1 MSDADDSGPDTPGTD
16 QEKIDEDARLLGNE
30 PDKEAIDEPTR
41 GPEQEAEETYWM
53 AKEMVAVGIVSIL
66 GLILLGFGL
75 LQVGGLVE
83 VPGPFG
89 DWITFIALGALLV
102 AAFAWSQWGT

>member
-1 MSDADDSGPDTPGTD
+1 MGDADDSGPDTPGTD

-30 PDKEAIDEPTR
+30 PDEDAIDEPTLSQQ
-41 GPEQEAEETYWM
+41 QEAQETYWM
-53 AKEMVAVGIVSIL
+53 AKEMVAIGVFSIL
-66 GLILLGFGL
+66 GVILLGFGL
-75 LQVGGLVE
+75 MQMSGLLE

-89 DWITFIALGALLV
+89 NAILFVALGALLV